1 MEGQTAARLASVA
14 VRYNIADTAQAC
26 SDRYYATYHQSATPS
41 PEYLA
46 KSVRDVAYH
55 LDYLCEALWAED
67 QELFAGYVC
76 WAAELFAA
84 LGFSPSMLPNLL
96 DAMQVEV
103 NRNLQAAQVEAVNDY
118 FVAAHGALAQR
129 TATPSYLDASNPHHA
144 LASSYLDA
152 LLDGRRHDA
161 TRIILD
167 AVHAGAKVDDIYL
180 NVFQQ
185 TQAEIGRLWQMNRI
199 TVAQEHY
206 VTAATQFV
214 MAQLYPF
221 IFSAKRKG
229 LRLVA
234 ASVGDE
240 LHELGIR
247 MVADFFEMAG
257 WDTYYIGASTP
268 TRDLIATIADHRPNV
283 VALSAT
289 LTTHLTR
296 VAEVIDT
303 LHAIP
308 DRPAILVGGY
318 PFNLS
323 PELWRRLGADGTAV
337 DARGAVQL
345 AESLLA

>member
-1 MEGQTAARLASVA
+1 MEGQTVTRLASVA
-14 VRYNIADTAQAC
+14 IRYNLADTAQAS
-26 SDRYYATYHQSATPS
+26 SDRYYATYHQGATPS

-67 QELFAGYVC
+67 RELFAGYVC

-103 NRNLQAAQVEAVNDY
+103 NRNLQAAQVEVVNDF
-118 FVAAHGALAQR
+118 FVAAHSALAQR
-129 TATPSYLDASNPHHA
+129 VATPSYLDDRNPNHA
-144 LASSYLDA
+144 LAASYLEA

-161 TRIILD
+161 TGIILD
-167 AVHAGAKVDDIYL
+167 AVHAGVKVDDIYL

-221 IFSAKRKG
+221 IFAADRKG

-257 WDTYYIGASTP
+257 WDTCYIGASTP

-289 LTTHLTR
+289 LTTHLMR
-296 VAEVIDT
+296 VAEVIDA

-308 DRPAILVGGY
+308 DRPVVLVGGY
-318 PFNLS
+318 PFNIS

>member
-1 MEGQTAARLASVA
+1 MEGQTVSRLASA
-14 VRYNIADTAQAC
+14 AIRHNLAGIAQAC
-26 SDRYYATYHQSATPS
+26 SDRYYATHHRGETPG

-46 KSVRDVAYH
+46 KSVRDVASH
-55 LDYLCEALWAED
+55 LDYLCEALWADD
-67 QELFAGYVC
+67 QELFTGYVC

-84 LGFSPSMLPNLL
+84 LGFSPSMLPDLL
-96 DAMQVEV
+96 DVMQLDL
-103 NRNLQAAQVEAVNDY
+103 NRNLPAAQVEVVNGY

-129 TATPSYLDASNPHHA
+129 VATPSYLDESNPHHA
-144 LASSYLDA
+144 LASSYLEA
-152 LLDGRRHDA
+152 LLEGRRLDA

-167 AVHAGAKVDDIYL
+167 AVSAGAKVDDIYL

-185 TQAEIGRLWQMNRI
+185 TQAEVGRLWQMNRI

-206 VTAATQFV
+206 ITAATQIV
-214 MAQLYPF
+214 MAQLYPY

-229 LRLVA
+229 ARMVA

-257 WDTYYIGASTP
+257 WDTYYFGASTP
-268 TRDLIATIADHRPNV
+268 PRDLIAAIAEHRPNV

-289 LTTHLTR
+289 LTTHLMR
-296 VAEVIDT
+296 VAEVIDA

-308 DRPAILVGGY
+308 NRPFILVGGY
-318 PFNLS
+318 PFNIS
-323 PELWRRLGADGTAV
+323 SDLWRRLGADGTAV

-345 AESLLA
+345 AESLLM